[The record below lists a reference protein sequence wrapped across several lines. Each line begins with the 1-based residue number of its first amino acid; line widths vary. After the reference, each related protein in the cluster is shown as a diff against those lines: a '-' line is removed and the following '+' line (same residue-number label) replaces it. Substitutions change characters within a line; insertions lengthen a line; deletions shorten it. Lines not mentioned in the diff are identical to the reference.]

1 MIKLRF
7 PIFLSFLSCLWANP
21 VFSLDIPTHTGPVVD
36 LAGAFTQSENAQ
48 ISASLM
54 QFKRKYGPQIQVVTI
69 PKLQDETIE
78 GFSIKIAD
86 KWKLGSKD
94 KDDGVLL
101 LIATQDRKVRIEVGQ
116 GLEGDLPD
124 ALAGK
129 IIRAG
134 IIPFFKKG
142 QINAGVLTGLG
153 MIAESIGGELENIPA
168 LQMQRKGRSGG
179 ANLGYLLFLAFFLF
193 GPMLGRR
200 GRGGRGGIGASLLSG
215 LLLGSILSGGRGG
228 FGGGG
233 FGGGGFGGGFGGGGG
248 GFSGGG
254 ASGGW

>member
-1 MIKLRF
+1 MSLRF
-7 PIFLSFLSCLWANP
+7 PLFLSFLSCLWASP

-78 GFSIKIAD
+78 GFSIKIVD

-142 QINAGVLTGLG
+142 QINVGVLTGLG

-168 LQMQRKGRSGG
+168 PQIQRKKRSGG

-193 GPMLGRR
+193 GPTVFGRR
-200 GRGGRGGIGASLLSG
+200 GIGGRGGRRGIGASLLSG

-228 FGGGG
+228 FGGGL
-233 FGGGGFGGGFGGGGG
+233 GGGFGGGGGG

>member
-1 MIKLRF
+1 MSLKL
-7 PIFLSFLSCLWANP
+7 PLFLSFLSCLWANP

-36 LAGAFTQSENAQ
+36 LASVFSQSENAQ
-48 ISASLM
+48 ISASLL

-78 GFSIKIAD
+78 GLSIKIVD
-86 KWKLGSKD
+86 KWQLGSKD

-142 QINAGVLTGLG
+142 QINVGVLTGLG
-153 MIAESIGGELENIPA
+153 MIAESIGGALENIPA
-168 LQMQRKGRSGG
+168 SQIQRKKRSGG
-179 ANLGYLLFLAFFLF
+179 PNIGYLLFLAFFLF
-193 GPMLGRR
+193 GPTVLGRR
-200 GRGGRGGIGASLLSG
+200 GRGGKGGKRGIGASLLSG

-233 FGGGGFGGGFGGGGG
+233 FGGGFGGGGG

>member
-1 MIKLRF
+1 MILKLLLY
-7 PIFLSFLSCLWANP
+7 LSFLSCLWANP
-21 VFSLDIPTHTGPVVD
+21 VFSLDIPKHTGQVVD
-36 LAGAFTQSENAQ
+36 LAGAFTKSENVQ
-48 ISASLM
+48 ISASLLK
-54 QFKRKYGPQIQVVTI
+54 FKNKYGPQIQVVTI
-69 PKLQDETIE
+69 PELQGETIE

-86 KWKLGSKD
+86 KWQLGSKD

-153 MIAESIGGELENIPA
+153 MIAESIGGELENIPTP
-168 LQMQRKGRSGG
+168 QIQRKKRSGG

-193 GPMLGRR
+193 GPTMFGRGRR
-200 GRGGRGGIGASLLSG
+200 RGGIGTSLLSG
-215 LLLGSILSGGRGG
+215 LLLGSILGGGRGHY
-228 FGGGG
+228 GGG
-233 FGGGGFGGGFGGGGG
+233 FGGGGFGGGGG

-254 ASGGW
+254 ASGSW

>member
-1 MIKLRF
+1 MSSRF
-7 PIFLSFLSCLWANP
+7 PLLLGFLSCLWTSS

-78 GFSIKIAD
+78 GFSIKIVD

-153 MIAESIGGELENIPA
+153 MIAASVGGELENIPA
-168 LQMQRKGRSGG
+168 SQMQRKKRAGG

-193 GPMLGRR
+193 GPTMFGRR
-200 GRGGRGGIGASLLSG
+200 GRGGRGGRGGIGASLLSG

-233 FGGGGFGGGFGGGGG
+233 FGGGFGGGGG

>member
-1 MIKLRF
+1 M
-7 PIFLSFLSCLWANP
+7 
-21 VFSLDIPTHTGPVVD
+21 
-36 LAGAFTQSENAQ
+36 
-48 ISASLM
+48 
-54 QFKRKYGPQIQVVTI
+54 
-69 PKLQDETIE
+69 
-78 GFSIKIAD
+78 
-86 KWKLGSKD
+86 
-94 KDDGVLL
+94 L

-153 MIAESIGGELENIPA
+153 MIAASVGGELENIPA
-168 LQMQRKGRSGG
+168 SQMQRKKRAGG

-193 GPMLGRR
+193 GPTMFGRR
-200 GRGGRGGIGASLLSG
+200 GRGGRGGRGGIGASLLSG

-233 FGGGGFGGGFGGGGG
+233 FGGFGGGFGGGGG

>member
-1 MIKLRF
+1 LPRF
-7 PIFLSFLSCLWANP
+7 LIDAQPDLCDEYGNA
-21 VFSLDIPTHTGPVVD
+21 FSVVYVNKMQT
-36 LAGAFTQSENAQ
+36 LKSENAQ

-78 GFSIKIAD
+78 GFSIKIVD

-168 LQMQRKGRSGG
+168 PQMQRKRRSGG

-200 GRGGRGGIGASLLSG
+200 GRGGRGGRGGIGASLLSG

-233 FGGGGFGGGFGGGGG
+233 FGGGFGGGGG

>member
-1 MIKLRF
+1 LIKLRF